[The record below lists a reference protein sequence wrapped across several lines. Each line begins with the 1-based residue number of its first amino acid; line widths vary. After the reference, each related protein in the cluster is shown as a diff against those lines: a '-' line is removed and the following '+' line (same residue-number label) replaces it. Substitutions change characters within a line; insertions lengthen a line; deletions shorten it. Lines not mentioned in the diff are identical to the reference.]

1 MPIYE
6 YECPKCGLRFDA
18 FDKFTDPTERSCQ
31 GANCDGTAKRVPSV
45 PSPAVFKCSM
55 PTYQKPKK

>member
-6 YECPKCGLRFDA
+6 YLCPKCGLKFSA
-18 FDKFTDPTERSCQ
+18 FDKFTDPTERSCEGQ
-31 GANCDGTAKRVPSV
+31 CDGTAKRVPSV
-45 PSPAVFKCSM
+45 PAPAVFNCDM